1 MAKAFVANFQI
12 FTRMHAMTFVAQALV
27 DKAIDRLIF
36 TIRTIAPGV
45 THLLLAHTS
54 PVFLF
59 RHRFKMSWFMFPRQQ
74 EPSRTTIISKI
85 INFFSFLIAIICI
98 LAHAH
103 LQDFFLAR

>member
-54 PVFLF
+54 PV
-59 RHRFKMSWFMFPRQQ
+59 
-74 EPSRTTIISKI
+74 
-85 INFFSFLIAIICI
+85 
-98 LAHAH
+98 
-103 LQDFFLAR
+103 